1 MVFARQLSF
10 FVVFFCFSC
19 NSMSHLANN
28 ILGAPMNKNDLIS
41 SVADSSGLS
50 KADAGRA
57 VDAVFDSIAS
67 ALKGGGDV
75 RIVGFGTF
83 SVAHRAATT
92 GRNPRTGEAI
102 QIAASK
108 QPKFKAGAPLKDAV
122 NS

>member
-1 MVFARQLSF
+1 
-10 FVVFFCFSC
+10 
-19 NSMSHLANN
+19 
-28 ILGAPMNKNDLIS
+28 MNKNDLIS

-50 KADAGRA
+50 KAHAGRA
-57 VDAVFDSIAS
+57 VDALFDSIAS

>member
-1 MVFARQLSF
+1 
-10 FVVFFCFSC
+10 
-19 NSMSHLANN
+19 
-28 ILGAPMNKNDLIS
+28 MNKNDLIS

-57 VDAVFDSIAS
+57 VDAVFESIAS

-83 SVAHRAATT
+83 AVAHRAATT